1 MNPSP
6 IDTLHCVI
14 LNTCTGSSTVVSQH
28 SLQMTLGFSSVLD
41 GRFIVTTRD
50 GWQVQVTYGVPHC
63 QSSPRRTRPLAS
75 WGVFAAIHLDL
86 EIVRPSEGV
95 SGLRVERESLA
106 RGSGQHNQPP
116 PGLGHAIMTS
126 LENLET

>member
-6 IDTLHCVI
+6 IDNFHFVI
-14 LNTCTGSSTVVSQH
+14 LNTFTGSSTAVSQH

-41 GRFIVTTRD
+41 GGIIMTTAD
-50 GWQVQVTYGVPHC
+50 GWEVPDGVPD
-63 QSSPRRTRPLAS
+63 SKGSPRRTRPLAG
-75 WGVFAAIHLDL
+75 WGVFAAINLDL

-116 PGLGHAIMTS
+116 PGLGHAIMSS

>member
-6 IDTLHCVI
+6 IDTFHCVI
-14 LNTCTGSSTVVSQH
+14 LNIFTGSSTLVSQH
-28 SLQMTLGFSSVLD
+28 SLKMTLRFSSILD
-41 GRFIVTTRD
+41 GGLTITTDVR
-50 GWQVQVTYGVPHC
+50 QVQVTDSVPTC

-75 WGVFAAIHLDL
+75 WGVFAAIHLNL

-106 RGSGQHNQPP
+106 RSSG
-116 PGLGHAIMTS
+116 
-126 LENLET
+126 